1 VALPFWIVGAHTSSS
16 WTVNLF
22 SMSGA
27 CGRAALSWCP
37 ANRRGSNQRGIPVKL
52 AIVVACAVLCM
63 SLAMPTAEGTTRETP
78 SPEPAEQGD
87 ESEPVDD
94 APEQAAAPEV
104 AAPEAAAPV
113 DGESTAGGVAE
124 AESQSDEATGGGEED
139 IAQDEA
145 ADAEWDEAEDTDES
159 D

>member
-1 VALPFWIVGAHTSSS
+1 
-16 WTVNLF
+16 
-22 SMSGA
+22 
-27 CGRAALSWCP
+27 
-37 ANRRGSNQRGIPVKL
+37 
-52 AIVVACAVLCM
+52 
-63 SLAMPTAEGTTRETP
+63 
-78 SPEPAEQGD
+78 
-87 ESEPVDD
+87 VDD